1 MSTSRKIADIKQG
14 RIVEF
19 PETETEKAT
28 ALRVTGVK
36 KYRTSVEVTGVKLTR
51 AGKAHPS
58 GKTHTR
64 TVEVGNFLV
73 TWEDVEAEAAVEV
86 AAEVEAASPVE

>member
-1 MSTSRKIADIKQG
+1 MSTSRKIADIKPG

-19 PETETEKAT
+19 PETETTKAT
-28 ALRVTGVK
+28 AFRVTEVK

-58 GKTHTR
+58 GKTHSK

-73 TWEDVEAEAAVEV
+73 TWDDAEAPAADVVAVAVEASVE
-86 AAEVEAASPVE
+86 